1 MLQRLQML
9 SNFIWDVGA
18 DAGDGY
24 DRVDVLLLC
33 REAEFD
39 SGWGD
44 NLGNGEG
51 TSPLVVQ
58 FPHGVV
64 GGVVL
69 ET

>member
-1 MLQRLQML
+1 ML

-18 DAGDGY
+18 DAGDGH

-39 SGWGD
+39 GGRRDDLGD
-44 NLGNGEG
+44 GEG
-51 TSPLVVQ
+51 TCPFVVQ
-58 FPHGVV
+58 FFHGVV
-64 GGVVL
+64 RGVVL